1 MNEVSRLRLVI
12 VGVVVMSLFAALLG
26 RLWYL
31 QVLDSPTFVRAAVQN
46 QGRLV
51 CEPAPRGRI
60 LDRNGVVLVD
70 NAVSQAVTLDRT
82 TATRHPEVVDRLAGL
97 LGLTTDAVGRE
108 LADPR
113 YSPFKPVPIEVAVP
127 FDKVAF
133 VMEHAD
139 NFPGVQALA
148 LHERAYPMGTRAAN
162 LLGYV
167 GQINAAELKDH
178 QPKAPQTD
186 QAVPTPTCPDY
197 GLGDGIGKGG
207 VEEVYDQALRG
218 HPGVDRLE
226 VDRRGRVLRVL
237 SHSDPVPGLDLYLT
251 LDANV
256 QKAAEE
262 SLVQGLDQARTHKV
276 SNSDPRS
283 FTAPAGAV
291 TVLDPRDGSVLAL
304 ASYPT
309 YDPAKFVNGI
319 SQTDFDQLNNDP
331 NHPLVDRAIAG
342 QYAPGS
348 TFKLVTATAALQKGL
363 ITPDTTIVDTGSYTI
378 GGKCSGSGCQKHNS
392 GNEVLGR
399 VNLPQA
405 ITKSSDVYFY
415 GIGDH
420 FWQQR
425 GPLGT
430 MPIQDE
436 ARAFGLDQRTGIP
449 LSGEAPGRVSDPD
462 RRKQDHA
469 AHPGAFPEANWF
481 AGDNANLAIG
491 QGETLVSPLQL
502 ASAYATFANG
512 GTVYQPRIA
521 LKQVRSPD
529 GTTEAIINPTVR
541 SHVDLPPTVRQP
553 ILQGLQGVVGDPTGT
568 AYRAFQGF
576 PLTTFPL
583 AGKTGTAQVSGKQ
596 DTSVFVAFG
605 PVDAP
610 QFTVSV
616 ILEQAGFGADAAAPV
631 ARRIFE
637 VLAGQ
642 APGQVRLQTGGTSA

>member
-12 VGVVVMSLFAALLG
+12 VGVFVMSLFAALLG

-46 QGRLV
+46 QIRVV

-60 LDRNGVVLVD
+60 LDRSGAVLVA

-82 TATRHPEVVDRLAGL
+82 SATKHPEVVDRLAAL
-97 LGLTTDAVGRE
+97 LGLTTDVVRKE

-113 YSPFKPVPIEVAVP
+113 YSPFKPVPIQAAVP

-139 NFPGVQALA
+139 NFLGVDVLP
-148 LHERAYPMGTRAAN
+148 LHGRAYPMGTLAAN

-167 GQINAAELKDH
+167 GEMNAAELKDH
-178 QPKAPQTD
+178 QPRAPQTD
-186 QAVPTPTCPDY
+186 QAVPTPGCPDY

-207 VEEVYDQALRG
+207 AEAVYDQALRG
-218 HPGVDRLE
+218 HPGVARLE
-226 VDRRGRVLRVL
+226 VDRKGRVLRVL
-237 SHSDPVPGLDLYLT
+237 SHTDPVPGLDLYLT
-251 LDANV
+251 IDANI
-256 QKAAEE
+256 QKTAEE
-262 SLVQGLDQARTHKV
+262 SLVQGLSQARTHKV
-276 SNSDPRS
+276 SNADPRN
-283 FTAPAGAV
+283 FIAPAGAA

-309 YDPAKFVNGI
+309 YDPAKFVGGI
-319 SQTDFDQLNNDP
+319 SLADFDRLNNDP

-348 TFKLVTATAALQKGL
+348 TFKLVTATAALQRGL
-363 ITPDTTIVDTGSYTI
+363 ITPNTTITDTGVYTI
-378 GGKCSGSGCQKHNS
+378 GGKCSGRCQFHNA

-399 VNLPQA
+399 VDLPQA
-405 ITKSSDVYFY
+405 ITRSSDVYFY
-415 GIGDH
+415 GVGDR

-425 GPLGT
+425 GQFGT
-430 MPIQDE
+430 MPIQEE

-469 AHPGAFPEANWF
+469 ARPGAFPEANWF
-481 AGDNANLAIG
+481 AGDNVNLAVG
-491 QGETLVSPLQL
+491 QGQTLVTPLQL
-502 ASAYATFANG
+502 ANAYATFANG
-512 GTVYQPRIA
+512 GTLYQPRIA
-521 LKQVRSPD
+521 LKEARAPD
-529 GTTEAIINPTVR
+529 GSPEATVNPTVR
-541 SHVDLPPTVRQP
+541 AHVDLPPAVRQP
-553 ILQGLQGVVGDPTGT
+553 VLQGLEGVVSSSTGT
-568 AYRAFQGF
+568 AFRAFQGF
-576 PLTTFPL
+576 PLATFPL
-583 AGKTGTAQVSGKQ
+583 AGKTGTAQVTGKQ

-610 QFTVSV
+610 QYAVSV
-616 ILEQAGFGADAAAPV
+616 VLEQAGFGADAAAPV

-637 VLAGQ
+637 VLAGLT
-642 APGQVRLQTGGTSA
+642 PGQIQVQTGGTSA